1 MQNFGIPYSF
11 LDSQMVK
18 IKFRINH
25 MHHTTIAPGVHK
37 YFRVVKNSHK
47 HSSCRIFKRH
57 QMFDVFIIWDPLGI
71 VFSLSWIAITS
82 DIGLGHGANL

>member
-18 IKFRINH
+18 IKFQINH
-25 MHHTTIAPGVHK
+25 MHHTTIAPGVHE

-47 HSSCRIFKRH
+47 HSSCRIF
-57 QMFDVFIIWDPLGI
+57 
-71 VFSLSWIAITS
+71 
-82 DIGLGHGANL
+82 